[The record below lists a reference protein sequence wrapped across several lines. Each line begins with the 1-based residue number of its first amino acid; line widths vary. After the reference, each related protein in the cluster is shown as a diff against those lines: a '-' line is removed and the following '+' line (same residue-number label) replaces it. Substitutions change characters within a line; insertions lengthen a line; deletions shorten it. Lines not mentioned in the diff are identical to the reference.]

1 MGVLTKL
8 NRYQAIRTPLNGS
21 RDVVSHDTC
30 PASSNGSVDKVSV
43 QPSLLQQVSSCPFK
57 GHLLQRPVTAGLGYR
72 LDSLPVHTN
81 SSSIQPLEHFI
92 LTNIR

>member
-30 PASSNGSVDKVSV
+30 PASSNGSVEKVQIDIHLMDKSNDLIWGVS
-43 QPSLLQQVSSCPFK
+43 
-57 GHLLQRPVTAGLGYR
+57 
-72 LDSLPVHTN
+72 
-81 SSSIQPLEHFI
+81 
-92 LTNIR
+92 

>member
-30 PASSNGSVDKVSV
+30 PASSDGTIDQMSGEPTL
-43 QPSLLQQVSSCPFK
+43 QLL
-57 GHLLQRPVTAGLGYR
+57 A
-72 LDSLPVHTN
+72 
-81 SSSIQPLEHFI
+81 
-92 LTNIR
+92 

>member
-30 PASSNGSVDKVSV
+30 PASSNGSVDHMRV
-43 QPSLLQQVSSCPFK
+43 QPSLLQQARG
-57 GHLLQRPVTAGLGYR
+57 GHFYDGQIENF
-72 LDSLPVHTN
+72 LPHVYFLCHN
-81 SSSIQPLEHFI
+81 E
-92 LTNIR
+92 

>member
-30 PASSNGSVDKVSV
+30 PASSNGSVDEMRV
-43 QPSLLQQVSSCPFK
+43 QPSLLQQIISTMPVVTTIQVLLPQQYLGQIPRFSA
-57 GHLLQRPVTAGLGYR
+57 HLTLQR
-72 LDSLPVHTN
+72 
-81 SSSIQPLEHFI
+81 
-92 LTNIR
+92 